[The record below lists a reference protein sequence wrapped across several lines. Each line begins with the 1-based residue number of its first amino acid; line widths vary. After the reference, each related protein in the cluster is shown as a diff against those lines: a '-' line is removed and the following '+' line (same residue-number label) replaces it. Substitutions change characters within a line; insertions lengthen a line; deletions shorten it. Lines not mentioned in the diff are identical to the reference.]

1 MIHDYNIDR
10 LLLPLMR
17 PSSKD
22 ICFSGHLPGRF
33 VRAFCA
39 LLLLAAVSTSSAAS
53 SKKEKSKPA
62 PGGPW
67 RIVKIGSHDYLTV
80 ENVAAF
86 YGLPAKVQPVE
97 KTIHLENDKG
107 ELEFTLGSREMQING
122 VRNWL
127 SFPVLEKDGQ
137 FLVSRLDLAETI
149 EPQMRP
155 QMINHIGK
163 IKTVVIDPGHGGYD
177 KGAISRFGCEKDYTL
192 DVARQLRPLL
202 QARGFKVLMTREGDY
217 FVPLEVRARIANA
230 VPDAIFVSVHFNAA
244 DINPNAAGFEIYS
257 LTPRGAPSTHDDL
270 LKANAGNN
278 QAGTAVDTHSIE
290 LSSCIYHSLIGH
302 VGEFDRGMKRA
313 RFAVLRQTKLP
324 AVLIEGGFLTE
335 GGESKL
341 IANKE
346 WRGKLAQAITVGI
359 DNYKSLADS
368 KLHPL
373 LVRDYTRKETTPM
386 TTDVKLESP
395 NMGSPASP
403 ESIPVPSSSS
413 SSRPPV
419 DLTTAPIIP

>member
-1 MIHDYNIDR
+1 MITQIISTAR
-10 LLLPLMR
+10 REALR
-17 PSSKD
+17 PSARL
-22 ICFSGHLPGRF
+22 FSHAF
-33 VRAFCA
+33 VRAFCC
-39 LLLLAAVSTSSAAS
+39 LLLLAFVSPSFAAS
-53 SKKEKSKPA
+53 SKSKKEKAKPA
-62 PGGPW
+62 ALGAW
-67 RIVKIGSHDYLTV
+67 RVVKIGSHDYLTV
-80 ENVAAF
+80 GNIAEF
-86 YGLPAKVQPVE
+86 YGLPANVQPVE
-97 KTIHLENDKG
+97 KRIHLENEKG
-107 ELEFTLGSREMQING
+107 VLEFTLGSREMQING

-137 FLVSRLDLAETI
+137 FLVSRMDLAETI

-155 QMINHIGK
+155 QLITHIGK
-163 IKTVVIDPGHGGYD
+163 VKTVIIDPGHGGYD

-244 DINPNAAGFEIYS
+244 DINPSAAGFEIYS

-270 LKANAGNN
+270 MKANADNT

-290 LSSCIYHSLIGH
+290 LSSCIYHSLLGH

-324 AVLIEGGFLTE
+324 SVLIEGGFLTE

-346 WRGKLAQAITVGI
+346 WRGKLAQAISVGI

-368 KLHPL
+368 KLQPL
-373 LVRDYTRKETTPM
+373 LVRDYTRKEPL
-386 TTDVKLESP
+386 TTDSKVASP
-395 NMGSPASP
+395 DTGTPASP
-403 ESIPVPSSSS
+403 ESIPAPSSSS
-413 SSRPPV
+413 SSHPPI

>member
-1 MIHDYNIDR
+1 
-10 LLLPLMR
+10 MR
-17 PSSKD
+17 NLSRQSFGV
-22 ICFSGHLPGRF
+22 I

-39 LLLLAAVSTSSAAS
+39 LFLLAAISTTSAAS
-53 SKKEKSKPA
+53 SKKEKTKTASP
-62 PGGPW
+62 GPW
-67 RIVKIGSHDYLTV
+67 RVVKIGNHDYLTV
-80 ENVAAF
+80 DNIAEF
-86 YGLPAKVQPVE
+86 YGLPAHIQPVE
-97 KTIHLENDKG
+97 KTIHLENEKG
-107 ELEFTLGSREMQING
+107 ELDFTLGSRETKING

-155 QMINHIGK
+155 QMISHIGK

-270 LKANAGNN
+270 LKANAANA

-324 AVLIEGGFLTE
+324 SVLIEGGFLTE
-335 GGESKL
+335 GGESRL

-359 DNYKSLADS
+359 DNYKSLADK
-368 KLHPL
+368 KLQPL
-373 LVRDYTRKETTPM
+373 LVRDYTRKEAAPLTTNE
-386 TTDVKLESP
+386 KLESP
-395 NMGSPASP
+395 DMGTPASP
-403 ESIPVPSSSS
+403 EFLPGPSTS
-413 SSRPPV
+413 SSRAPL
-419 DLTTAPIIP
+419 DLTTEPIVP